1 MSPSAARSIVA
12 PSAVLSVN
20 SLAGLFTDTTWP
32 VTWWGRARE
41 LGVFAGAVPTAGG
54 RTSSAQDAP
63 VRTIVAKVAET
74 TPLTHF
80 RVVIAVPPW
89 SNLPGSPFR
98 GLRSGWSSIRNATTG
113 MPRRHRQREG
123 SGGFSGIR
131 VGRTYSV
138 ALSQRRRFFASDGR
152 ERADGNPKCR
162 TTPTHVHLG
171 SRALVPRRTPAAM
184 LRNGD
189 WPRPDE

>member
-1 MSPSAARSIVA
+1 MPPSAARSIVA

-20 SLAGLFTDTTWP
+20 SFAGLFTDTTWP

-80 RVVIAVPPW
+80 LVVIAVPPW
-89 SNLPGSPFR
+89 SNCRDHLPGYFAPVGAAS
-98 GLRSGWSSIRNATTG
+98 G
-113 MPRRHRQREG
+113 MPRRHRQQEG
-123 SGGFSGIR
+123 
-131 VGRTYSV
+131 V
-138 ALSQRRRFFASDGR
+138 RR
-152 ERADGNPKCR
+152 P
-162 TTPTHVHLG
+162 LG
-171 SRALVPRRTPAAM
+171 DPC
-184 LRNGD
+184 G
-189 WPRPDE
+189 